1 MIRVCSQNELPE
13 SNIVFY
19 EDNNPDEFAKKIG
32 FLLTSIVE
40 SVDKE
45 KVSTGYRC
53 IRQYCTY
60 ISYHKT
66 NTNIYIVRIYCAICQ
81 ANRHRCVCLCRR
93 NKSLPMAWTR
103 CYWMSYGYNHVLDK
117 T

>member
-1 MIRVCSQNELPE
+1 MTRVCSQNELPE

-45 KVSTGYRC
+45 RVSTGY
-53 IRQYCTY
+53 
-60 ISYHKT
+60 
-66 NTNIYIVRIYCAICQ
+66 
-81 ANRHRCVCLCRR
+81 
-93 NKSLPMAWTR
+93 
-103 CYWMSYGYNHVLDK
+103 
-117 T
+117 